1 MRGWREL
8 LGVVMAGLTSRKIR
22 TLLIVLGP
30 LLGVS
35 SIVAAVGLT
44 NSSKGALKARLAE
57 LGTTLVVAEAGGSFG
72 AVQDPRFPE
81 DVNERV
87 MALET
92 VEGVS
97 GITQMSG
104 MAVRPHSAAEDEFRT
119 VPIPVIVVEPG
130 LLEVINV
137 PMKYGRWVNEWDT
150 SRNIRSVVVGQG
162 LADRFEMLPPDPDRD
177 AIELR
182 TILVNDLPFAVV
194 GVLDRFAFDP
204 DTFDNAVFLPQGT
217 AEEEFENAPEPSI
230 LYVRTV
236 DGETQR
242 TVDGLANAIS
252 LGGDY
257 ETAVDVPSDL
267 LEADAET
274 DKTLRNI
281 VVMMGALALVVGGV
295 GIANVMSISV
305 IQRSSEIGIR
315 RALGHS
321 RSRIG
326 FQFMLEA
333 MAVGFIGGVA
343 GVLIGAGVIYAVSD
357 VQGWIPVVDWGS
369 SFLWVFLAM
378 AVAVLFGLYPSI
390 RAARLEPL
398 ETLRLG

>member
-8 LGVVMAGLTSRKIR
+8 LGVVVAGLTARKIR

-30 LLGVS
+30 LLGVG

-44 NSSKGALKARLAE
+44 NSSKGALKERLQE
-57 LGTTLVVAEAGGSFG
+57 LGTTLIVAEAGGSFG
-72 AVQDPRFPE
+72 AVQDPRFPD

-87 MALET
+87 LALET

-97 GITQMSG
+97 GVTQLSG
-104 MAVRPHSAAEDEFRT
+104 MTVLPHAAAEDEFRT
-119 VPIPVIVVEPG
+119 VPIPVLVVEPG
-130 LLEVINV
+130 LLDVIEVD
-137 PMKYGRWVNEWDT
+137 MKYGRWVNGWD
-150 SRNIRSVVVGQG
+150 SRNNIRAVVLGPK
-162 LADRFEMLPPDPDRD
+162 LADRFEVLPPQPEND

-182 TILVNDLPFAVV
+182 TILVNNLPFAVV
-194 GVLDRFAFDP
+194 GVLDKFAFDP
-204 DTFDNAVFLPQGT
+204 GTFDNAIFIPQGA
-217 AEEEFENAPEPSI
+217 AEEEFDNDPEPAI

-236 DGETQR
+236 DGETER
-242 TVDGLANAIS
+242 TADALNTAIS
-252 LGGDY
+252 LGGNT
-257 ETAVDVPSDL
+257 ETSVDVPSDL

-281 VVMMGALALVVGGV
+281 VVMMGALALIVGGV

-333 MAVGFIGGVA
+333 MAVGFIGGVL
-343 GVLIGAGVIYAVSD
+343 GVLVGAGVIFTVSD
-357 VQGWIPVVDWGS
+357 YQDWIPVMDWGR

-378 AVAVLFGLYPSI
+378 AVAVLFGLYPSV

>member
-1 MRGWREL
+1 MRGWKEL
-8 LGVVMAGLTSRKIR
+8 LGVVVAGLTARKIR

-30 LLGVS
+30 LLGVG

-44 NSSKGALKARLAE
+44 NSSKGALKQRLQE
-57 LGTTLVVAEAGGSFG
+57 LGTTLIVAEAGGSFG
-72 AVQDPRFPE
+72 AVQDPRFPD

-87 MALET
+87 MALST

-97 GITQMSG
+97 GVTQLAG
-104 MAVRPHSAAEDEFRT
+104 MTVLPHAAAEDEFRT
-119 VPIPVIVVEPG
+119 VPIPVLVVEPG
-130 LLEVINV
+130 LLEVIDV
-137 PMKYGRWVNEWDT
+137 EMKHGRWINEWDT
-150 SRNIRSVVVGQG
+150 ERDIRSVVLGPV
-162 LADRFEMLPPDPDRD
+162 LADRFEVLPPQPENN
-177 AIELR
+177 ALELR
-182 TILVNDLPFAVV
+182 QILVNDIPFAVT
-194 GVLDRFAFDP
+194 GVLDKFAFDP
-204 DTFDNAVFLPQGT
+204 GTFDNAIFIPQGV
-217 AEEEFENAPEPSI
+217 AEEEFDNDPEPAI
-230 LYVRTV
+230 LYVRTA
-236 DGETQR
+236 DGETER
-242 TVDGLANAIS
+242 TADALNGAIS
-252 LGGDY
+252 LGGDT
-257 ETAVDVPSDL
+257 ETSVDVPSDL

-281 VVMMGALALVVGGV
+281 VVMMGALALIVGGV

-333 MAVGFIGGVA
+333 MAVGFIGGIA
-343 GVLIGAGVIYAVSD
+343 GVLVGAGVIYVVSD
-357 VQGWIPVVDWGS
+357 YQEWVPVMDWGR

-378 AVAVLFGLYPSI
+378 AVAVLFGLYPSV